1 MCGVCGVLC
10 CRVTLNLCVYV
21 YILGPLSEAHGS
33 VVIGICGCVTS
44 DLEAGFVVKD
54 IDALSHDLGSFVID
68 VRNTGSLHRASVSTV
83 FTDGDNFDTGLEHFD
98 DHIEVDIGLVITPA
112 GIKDIIDF
120 DGVGLGNFLKVIFG
134 GDNHIEAVVVMVT
147 VDITLAVDLV
157 DGEG

>member
-1 MCGVCGVLC
+1 MCGVLC
-10 CRVTLNLCVYV
+10 CRVTLNLYVYV
-21 YILGPLSEAHGS
+21 YILGPLSEAHRS

-54 IDALSHDLGSFVID
+54 IDALGHDLGSFVID
-68 VRNTGSLHRASVSTV
+68 VRNTGSLHWSGVSTV

-98 DHIEVDIGLVITPA
+98 DHIEVDIGLIITPA

-120 DGVGLGNFLKVIFG
+120 DGVGLGNLLKVIFG
-134 GDNHIEAVVVMVT
+134 GDNHVEAVVIVVA
-147 VDITLAVDLV
+147 VDITLTVDFV